1 MRHQDIRNQIAD
13 VDPAQLATY
22 LVGSGW
28 VRSDS
33 GGTLTSLWH
42 RPEDDARSA
51 EVLLPMSEG
60 LKDYQDRLLDAVEA
74 IAEFERRPSAQVIQ
88 ASSHYSSDHYSVR
101 VVHDDT
107 AEGTIPLND
116 GVLLNLRAR
125 DLIAASAMTTR
136 TKRRHFSGKRTPEA
150 KEFLK
155 TLRLGQTAIGSY
167 VVTVI
172 APLAPVQTAQQV
184 VPTTS
189 LTRLVTT
196 NLRDSLG
203 ALSAALQE
211 YQAASDLRVFDRAI
225 DVGVSA
231 NMCDALVGLSGEDM
245 RRGFEITIETAL
257 LDSPGQE
264 PMRFSFPP
272 ASVGHIARAS
282 NYYKDDYVLADQT
295 VRGLVK
301 KLIQIPGQDNGTI
314 FVQASVAGHE
324 KVVTIELAAAEYAD
338 AVLAHGAKEFVESR
352 GDIHVKARTSTLLN
366 PTRFR
371 VLRSG
376 DLFGGP
382 TE

>member
-1 MRHQDIRNQIAD
+1 
-13 VDPAQLATY
+13 
-22 LVGSGW
+22 
-28 VRSDS
+28 
-33 GGTLTSLWH
+33 
-42 RPEDDARSA
+42 
-51 EVLLPMSEG
+51 
-60 LKDYQDRLLDAVEA
+60 LKDYEDRLLDAVEA
-74 IAEFERRPSAQVIQ
+74 IAEFERRPPAQVIQ
-88 ASSHYSSDHYSVR
+88 ATSHYSSDHYSVR

-136 TKRRHFSGKRTPEA
+136 AKRRHFAGKRTPEA

-172 APLAPVQTAQQV
+172 APLAPVPTAQQV

-196 NLRDSLG
+196 NLRASLS
-203 ALSAALQE
+203 ALSTALDE
-211 YQAASDLRVFDRAI
+211 YLVSSDLRVFDRAI
-225 DVGVSA
+225 ESGVSA

-245 RRGFEITIETAL
+245 RRGFEITIEPAL
-257 LDSPGQE
+257 LDSPEQE

-272 ASVGHIARAS
+272 VSVGHIARAS
-282 NYYKDDYVLADQT
+282 NYYKDDYILPDQT

-301 KLIQIPGQDNGTI
+301 KLIQIPGQENGTI
-314 FVQASVAGHE
+314 FVQATVAGHE
-324 KVVTIELAAAEYAD
+324 KVVTIELGPAEYAD
-338 AVLAHGAKEFVESR
+338 AVLAHGAKEFVESF
-352 GDIHVKARTSTLLN
+352 GNIHVKARTVTLLN
-366 PTRFR
+366 PARFR

-376 DLFGGP
+376 DLFGEPAG
-382 TE
+382 